1 MEKNKIEVI
10 DQYNEK
16 KYAVKDSDELKELL
30 ESFKGVVESDWQLN
44 DVQADAE
51 NYRLKKLICTCQMLA
66 NLADDTA
73 LTLSCM
79 FNALTCRD

>member
-30 ESFKGVVESDWQLN
+30 ETFKGVVESDWQLN

-51 NYRLKKLICTCQMLA
+51 NYRLKKLVCTCQMLA

>member
-30 ESFKGVVESDWQLN
+30 ESFRDVVENDWQLN

-51 NYRLKKLICTCQMLA
+51 NYRLKKLVCTCQMLA
-66 NLADDTA
+66 NLVDDTA

-79 FNALTCRD
+79 FNVLTCRD

>member
-16 KYAVKDSDELKELL
+16 KYAVKDSDELKKLL
-30 ESFKGVVESDWQLN
+30 ESFRDVVESDWQLN

-51 NYRLKKLICTCQMLA
+51 NYRLKKLVCTCQMLA
-66 NLADDTA
+66 NLVDDTA
-73 LTLSCM
+73 TTLSCVY
-79 FNALTCRD
+79 NALTCKY

>member
-16 KYAVKDSDELKELL
+16 KYAVKDNDELKELL
-30 ESFKGVVESDWQLN
+30 ESFRDVVESDWQLN

-51 NYRLKKLICTCQMLA
+51 NYRLKKLVCTCQMLA
-66 NLADDTA
+66 NLADDNA

-79 FNALTCRD
+79 FNVLTCRD

>member
-1 MEKNKIEVI
+1 MEKHKIEVI

-16 KYAVKDSDELKELL
+16 KYAVKDSDELKDLL
-30 ESFKGVVESDWQLN
+30 ETFKGVVESDWQLN

-51 NYRLKKLICTCQMLA
+51 NYRLKKLVCTCQMLA

>member
-10 DQYNEK
+10 DQYSEK

-51 NYRLKKLICTCQMLA
+51 NYRLKKLVCTCQMLA

-73 LTLSCM
+73 VTLSCM

>member
-30 ESFKGVVESDWQLN
+30 ESFRDVVESDWQLN

-51 NYRLKKLICTCQMLA
+51 NYRLKKLVCTCQMLA

>member
-51 NYRLKKLICTCQMLA
+51 NYRLKKLVCTCQMLA

>member
-1 MEKNKIEVI
+1 MEKKQIDVI
-10 DQYNEK
+10 DQYYEN

-30 ESFKGVVESDWQLN
+30 ESFKGIVESDWQLN

-66 NLADDTA
+66 NLADDNA
-73 LTLSCM
+73 LTLSCI

>member
-44 DVQADAE
+44 DVQADSE
-51 NYRLKKLICTCQMLA
+51 TYRIKQLVCTCQMLV
-66 NLADDTA
+66 NLANDNA

>member
-1 MEKNKIEVI
+1 MEKKQIDVI
-10 DQYNEK
+10 DQYYEN

-30 ESFKGVVESDWQLN
+30 ESFKGIVESDWQLN

>member
-30 ESFKGVVESDWQLN
+30 EFFKGVVESDWQLN
-44 DVQADAE
+44 DVQADSE
-51 NYRLKKLICTCQMLA
+51 TYRIKQLVCTCQMLV
-66 NLADDTA
+66 NLANDNA

>member
-30 ESFKGVVESDWQLN
+30 ESFRDVVESDWQLN

-51 NYRLKKLICTCQMLA
+51 NYRLKKLVCTCQMLA
-66 NLADDTA
+66 NLADDTSK
-73 LTLSCM
+73 TLSCL
-79 FNALTCRD
+79 FSALTCID